1 MNERTKSWMK
11 RNGPLIVIAGFAIL
25 ALLYLGDDIVNQRSE
40 RLSLTPIPPTVS
52 SDDPYQ
58 GTQDALVIIVEFG
71 EFSCEACAEEVSVL
85 KDIINDYGEN
95 VLLVWKDA
103 PLDSLNAESRLA
115 SVAAQCANKQDK
127 FWEMQEALF
136 TKQDELGRDL
146 YLSTAKDLGLDVD
159 EFTSCFDNRETN
171 KIIDNNIEAAD
182 AGLVSATPT
191 FFINDVKYE
200 GYMEYSDFIAAFN
213 S

>member
-1 MNERTKSWMK
+1 MNERTKSWIK
-11 RNGPLIVIAGFAIL
+11 RNGPLIVIAGFAVL

-58 GTQDALVIIVEFG
+58 GTKDAPVIVVEFG
-71 EFSCEACAEEVSVL
+71 EFSCDACKEEVSVL
-85 KDIINDYGEN
+85 KEVINDYGEN

-103 PLDSLNAESRLA
+103 PLNALNAESRLA

-136 TKQDELGRDL
+136 AKQDELSRDL
-146 YLSTAKDLGLDVD
+146 YLSAAKDVGLDVD
-159 EFTSCFDNRETN
+159 EFTSCFDNRDTN
-171 KIIDNNIEAAD
+171 DIIDRNIEEANAA
-182 AGLVSATPT
+182 LVSATPT
-191 FFINDVKYE
+191 FFVNDIKYE
-200 GYMEYSDFIAAFN
+200 GYMEYSDFISAFN
-213 S
+213 N